1 MTKKI
6 NLSTQRTRPLQER
19 CQERDEEDRR
29 CFLHDFPNELA
40 KREFRVIP
48 TPAKEIARVV
58 QMDSGYTYT
67 EYKSLA
73 KLTVPF
79 ERGLG
84 LKQSP
89 KFRTLPDVF
98 EVTEIVYSGVGVEDQ
113 DDDY

>member
-6 NLSTQRTRPLQER
+6 NLRTQPIRRRQER
-19 CQERDEEDRR
+19 CKERDEEDRR
-29 CFLHDFPNELA
+29 LFLENFPTELA

-48 TPAKEIARVV
+48 APAEEVARVV
-58 QMDSGYTYT
+58 HMDSGYTYT

-73 KLTVPF
+73 KLSVPF

-84 LKQSP
+84 LKQRP

-98 EVTEIVYSGVGVEDQ
+98 EVTEIVYSGVGV
-113 DDDY
+113 DDDG